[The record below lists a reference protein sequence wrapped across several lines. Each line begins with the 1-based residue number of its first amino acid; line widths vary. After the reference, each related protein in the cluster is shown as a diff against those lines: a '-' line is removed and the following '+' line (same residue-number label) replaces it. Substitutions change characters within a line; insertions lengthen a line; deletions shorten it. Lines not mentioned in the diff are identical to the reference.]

1 MTCLGLQE
9 VGIFRLPGSATR
21 VNELK
26 EAFNEGMLWSA
37 PKPWRHK
44 FVTQCK
50 HVGVCIRAE
59 IQPSQSFKSGATFEV
74 NFSMD
79 LRARKSSSAYA
90 LGNFLLLLSH

>member
-37 PKPWRHK
+37 PKPWRH
-44 FVTQCK
+44 
-50 HVGVCIRAE
+50 
-59 IQPSQSFKSGATFEV
+59 
-74 NFSMD
+74 MD
-79 LRARKSSSAYA
+79 LKARTSSSAYA